1 LVALPA
7 ENHFTAEYA
16 EIAEKMRAR
25 TFTTV
30 GAEDP
35 GGIGSLSSFLGD
47 LGVLGGESWDTG

>member
-7 ENHFTAEYA
+7 EKHFTA

-25 TFTTV
+25 TFTTE
-30 GAEDP
+30 GAEDH
-35 GGIGSLSSFLGD
+35 GGIGSLSPFLGD